1 MAAAHT
7 FPMDEPYLSP
17 QDYLRT
23 SYRPDRDY
31 VNGRA
36 EERNVGEWEHAS
48 VQKILMRIFLANEEA
63 WGVNAIQECRLQIA
77 EDRFRVPDT
86 MVLPAGL
93 QVERIVYDVPLIC
106 IEVISRE
113 DTWKRLQEVLGDYLA
128 FGVEHIWAFDPE
140 TRKAYRFDEHGLT
153 VVTGALTVPGS
164 ALSLS
169 VAEVFPQ

>member
-7 FPMDEPYLSP
+7 LPFNEPYISP
-17 QDYLRT
+17 QEYLRT

-31 VNGRA
+31 VNGRV
-36 EERNVGEWEHAS
+36 EDRNVGEWEHAT
-48 VQKILMRIFLANEEA
+48 VQKMLMRIFLTNEEA

-86 MVLPAGL
+86 MVLRAGL
-93 QVERIVYDVPLIC
+93 EIERIVYDVPLIC

-128 FGVEHIWAFDPE
+128 FGVPHIWAFDPE
-140 TRKAYRFDEHGLT
+140 TRKAYRYDERGLT
-153 VVTGALTVPGS
+153 VVNGALSVPGT
-164 ALSLS
+164 SL
-169 VAEVFPQ
+169 VLHVDEVFPR